1 MSAEYNKKM
10 VRAGHEIQGAVI
22 GGRVPVSHPQNCDHE
37 CPYGRCRDFCFPC
50 YKKIMDESRVKKLQR
65 G

>member
-1 MSAEYNKKM
+1 MSAEYNKKK
-10 VRAGHEIQGAVI
+10 VRAGHEIPGAVI

-37 CPYGRCRDFCFPC
+37 CPYGRGRDFCFPC
-50 YKKIMDESRVKKLQR
+50 YKKIMDESRGKKLQR